1 MKISFIKNIVG
12 YRKVFFLTTF
22 FLLCVQNMSFAET
35 NKTYKAKKYND
46 IGITKTA
53 SINKINRA
61 YIGFDVYWLIRRFDK
76 GTLGIVQIRKNAIFD
91 GDFFSRFKN
100 FSAHIGWRIN
110 EYMAVEA
117 GYLRFGNIIN
127 LSSTQETLNGAFAD
141 LYFYQQITS
150 NKYTCL
156 ESYASMGFFFTHG
169 SISKKYGYGFKVGG
183 GIQLKIYGPLAV
195 KFGVEYYYPGS
206 NIFAK
211 EGFLTLKTGFDLY
224 FAS

>member
-1 MKISFIKNIVG
+1 M
-12 YRKVFFLTTF
+12 KVFAKNSVIKYSKVFVLAF
-22 FLLCVQNMSFAET
+22 FFISYLQNISLAAT
-35 NKTYKAKKYND
+35 QRTYKVKKYSD
-46 IGITKTA
+46 IGISKTA
-53 SINKINRA
+53 SINKINKA
-61 YIGFDVYWLIRRFDK
+61 YVGFDFYWIIRRFDK
-76 GTLGIVQIRKNAIFD
+76 GMLGMVKIKKDAIFD

-100 FSAHIGWRIN
+100 FSAHIGWRMN
-110 EYMAVEA
+110 EYVAFEA
-117 GYLRFGNIIN
+117 GYLRFGNVIN

-141 LYFYQQITS
+141 IYFYQKITS

-156 ESYASMGFFFTHG
+156 ESYASIGFFFTHG
-169 SISKKYGYGFKVGG
+169 SLSKKYGYGFKTGG

-195 KFGVEYYYPGS
+195 KFGIEYYYPGS

>member
-1 MKISFIKNIVG
+1 MKISFVKNIVG
-12 YRKVFFLTTF
+12 YRNVFFLTTF
-22 FLLCVQNMSFAET
+22 FLLCMQNLSFAET
-35 NKTYKAKKYND
+35 NKTYKTKKYTE

-76 GTLGIVQIRKNAIFD
+76 GTKIKQDAIFD
-91 GDFFSRFKN
+91 GNFFSRFKN

-110 EYMAVEA
+110 EYVAIET
-117 GYLRFGNIIN
+117 GYLRFGNVIN
-127 LSSTQETLNGAFAD
+127 LSSMQETLNGAFAGV
-141 LYFYQQITS
+141 YVYKHITS

-156 ESYASMGFFFTHG
+156 ESYASIGFFFTHG
-169 SISKKYGYGFKVGG
+169 AISKKYGYGFKVGG

-195 KFGVEYYYPGS
+195 KFGIECYYPGN